1 MNDLNN
7 RKHPCVM
14 VCVTQQESCLRLI
27 EAGARIAFSAGFN
40 KFAGTFLFLFV
51 VISCLGTLN
60 GLMLGCS
67 RGLYSIT
74 SRGRGPSPQVFGHL
88 DKHTN
93 MSSNSGTFA
102 LLLCAAWL
110 VFFYCSQ
117 MSSFKDKLGMFAFD
131 PTELPIVTIYPFY
144 IPIFIKMM
152 ADKNFKGFQRYV
164 APVLAILGSIFM
176 VIAAFQAHGKMIP
189 GYLIIFAIIM
199 VIGLGCMKRKK
210 I

>member
-1 MNDLNN
+1 
-7 RKHPCVM
+7 
-14 VCVTQQESCLRLI
+14 
-27 EAGARIAFSAGFN
+27 
-40 KFAGTFLFLFV
+40 
-51 VISCLGTLN
+51 
-60 GLMLGCS
+60 MLGCS

-131 PTELPIVTIYPFY
+131 PTELPIITIYPFY

-152 ADKNFKGFQRYV
+152 TNKEFNGIQRFV
-164 APVLAILGSIFM
+164 APVLSIAGSVLM
-176 VIAAFQAHGKMIP
+176 VVASVIAHGKEIP
-189 GYLIIFAIIM
+189 GYLIIFAIVMI
-199 VIGLGCMKRKK
+199 IGVLFMKKK
-210 I
+210 DLAEEK